1 MGVRQRPRADLGMKI
16 VAVIQARTGS
26 SRLPGKILLKAL
38 GQPLLALMLER
49 VRAARQ
55 LDEVVVAT
63 TSPTADDAI
72 RELARRLDVACVSGH
87 PLDLLDR
94 HLQAAQAAE
103 ADAVVKIPSD
113 CPLIDPRVIDEVVG
127 VYQRDADRYDFV
139 SNLHPAT
146 WPDGNDVEVVSRGVL
161 EEAHREAQ
169 RGYEREHTTP
179 FVWDRP
185 ERYRLGNVTW
195 RPGRDLS
202 ASHRLT
208 LDYPEDFQLIARVF
222 EALYQREQPAPFS
235 VDDIVSYLD
244 AHPDVGAL
252 NAAYRGSGWIDR
264 HRHELRTTQRREPGT
279 AATSTRPS
287 PTEVVPS

>member
-1 MGVRQRPRADLGMKI
+1 MKI
-16 VAVIQARTGS
+16 VAVVQARTGS
-26 SRLPGKILLKAL
+26 SRLPGKILLEAL
-38 GQPLLALMLER
+38 GRPLLALMLDR

-63 TSPTADDAI
+63 TSLPADDVI

-94 HLQAAQAAE
+94 HFQAAQAAQ

-127 VYQRDADRYDFV
+127 VYRREADRYDFV

-146 WPDGNDVEVVSRGVL
+146 WPDGNDVEVVSRRVL

-179 FVWDRP
+179 FVWDHP
-185 ERYRLGNVTW
+185 ERYRLGNVIWKT
-195 RPGRDLS
+195 GQDLS

-208 LDYPEDFQLIARVF
+208 LDYPEDFQVIARVF
-222 EALYQREQPAPFS
+222 AALQRPQQPPFS
-235 VDDIVSYLD
+235 VEDIVAYLD
-244 AHPDVGAL
+244 AHPEVAAL

-264 HRHELRTTQRREPGT
+264 HRHELRTSQRRHVLCRAGASPE
-279 AATSTRPS
+279 PS
-287 PTEVVPS
+287 PTEGVPS

>member
-1 MGVRQRPRADLGMKI
+1 MKL

-26 SRLPGKILLKAL
+26 SRLPSKILMQVL
-38 GQPLLALMLER
+38 GKSLLELMLER
-49 VRAARQ
+49 VRAARE

-63 TSPTADDAI
+63 TSLPIDDPI
-72 RELARRLDVACVSGH
+72 RDLSRRLDVACVSGH

-113 CPLIDPRVIDEVVG
+113 CPLIDPRVIDQVVG
-127 VYQRDADRYDFV
+127 AYRRDAERYDFV
-139 SNLHPAT
+139 SNLHPGT
-146 WPDGNDVEVVSRGVL
+146 WPDGNDVEVVSRRVL

-195 RPGRDLS
+195 DTGLNL
-202 ASHRLT
+202 AESHRLT

-222 EALYQREQPAPFS
+222 EALQRPGQPPFS
-235 VDDIVSYLD
+235 VGDIISYLD
-244 AHPDVGAL
+244 AHPEVAAL
-252 NAAYRGSGWIDR
+252 NAAHRGTGWIDR
-264 HRHELRTTQRREPGT
+264 HRHELRTMRSHQRGTVDRLGALGNLET
-279 AATSTRPS
+279 AAIAAETPIH
-287 PTEVVPS
+287 TEGLHR

>member
-1 MGVRQRPRADLGMKI
+1 MKL

-26 SRLPGKILLKAL
+26 SRLPSKILLRVL
-38 GQPLLALMLER
+38 DRSLLELMLER
-49 VRAARQ
+49 VRAARE

-63 TSPTADDAI
+63 TSLPIDDPI
-72 RELARRLDVACVSGH
+72 RDLARQLDVACVSGH

-113 CPLIDPRVIDEVVG
+113 CPLIDPRVIDQVVSA
-127 VYQRDADRYDFV
+127 YRRDADRYDFV

-146 WPDGNDVEVVSRGVL
+146 WPDGNDVEVVSRRVL

-185 ERYRLGNVTW
+185 ERYRLGNVAWST
-195 RPGRDLS
+195 GLNL
-202 ASHRLT
+202 AESHRLT
-208 LDYPEDFQLIARVF
+208 LDYPQDYQLIARVF
-222 EALYQREQPAPFS
+222 EALQRPGQPPFS
-235 VDDIVSYLD
+235 VDDIVAYLD
-244 AHPDVGAL
+244 AHPEVAAL
-252 NAAYRGSGWIDR
+252 NAAYRGTGWIDR
-264 HRHELRTTQRREPGT
+264 HRHELRTMRPPSVGGLGGLASLETVAAAPGT
-279 AATSTRPS
+279 SIH
-287 PTEVVPS
+287 TEGLR